1 MKKRLRASGS
11 PEQLR
16 RGWGPGA
23 VKKSGPA
30 SIKKRLRLAR
40 GAGVPNV
47 APTLGWPA
55 GGKRG

>member
-30 SIKKRLRLAR
+30 SIKERLRLAR
-40 GAGVPNV
+40 GAG
-47 APTLGWPA
+47 
-55 GGKRG
+55 GKRG